1 MMEPEARYVVVGVA
15 VLALFAL
22 IAAVIVWL
30 LSSGN
35 AKEVRHY
42 TLAFAHQSLEG
53 LEVNSQVR
61 MKGIR
66 VGSVTSFAFSGRSP
80 GGVEVNVDVDAA
92 APVRESTRAVVDR
105 NLVTGLATIQ
115 LVTTDENSPLLHVAA
130 ADKQPVVIPEGE
142 SQMQQFSQTMSQL
155 AQRADE
161 TMQRIGATLSPANQA
176 AIGETLANL
185 RTASR
190 EANVVEARLDTTL
203 ASIVRSADALQGS
216 MAVATGDFHRLV
228 DRYDDFG
235 ARAGSSLGDATTAI
249 RALSA
254 DVSSLTIRTE
264 DALGDADVEVQRTGP
279 RLRSAADAL
288 GATSTRLADPRSLL
302 FGPNPASLGP
312 GEAVR

>member
-42 TLAFAHQSLEG
+42 TLAFSHQSLEG

-115 LVTTDENSPLLHVAA
+115 LGTTDEDSPLLHVAA

-161 TMQRIGATLSPANQA
+161 TMQRIDATLSPANQA

-190 EANVVEARLDTTL
+190 GANVVEARLDTTL
-203 ASIVRSADALQGS
+203 AAIVRSADALQGS

-235 ARAGSSLGDATTAI
+235 ARADSSLGDATAAI
-249 RALSA
+249 HALSA
-254 DVSSLTIRTE
+254 DVTSLTIRTE

-288 GATSTRLADPRSLL
+288 GATSIRLADPRALL

-312 GEAVR
+312 GEATR